1 MKKFI
6 KGITIALAVVLCGLL
21 GVGAY
26 LANSLP
32 DNYKVTQNSGIQT
45 HNMIPVTAKTENNQT
60 LKPCGR
66 Q

>member
-32 DNYKVTQNSGIQT
+32 DNYKVTQNSGKQT
-45 HNMIPVTAKTENNQT
+45 HNMIPVTSKT
-60 LKPCGR
+60 
-66 Q
+66 

>member
-26 LANSLP
+26 LANHCL
-32 DNYKVTQNSGIQT
+32 I
-45 HNMIPVTAKTENNQT
+45 II
-60 LKPCGR
+60 R
-66 Q
+66 